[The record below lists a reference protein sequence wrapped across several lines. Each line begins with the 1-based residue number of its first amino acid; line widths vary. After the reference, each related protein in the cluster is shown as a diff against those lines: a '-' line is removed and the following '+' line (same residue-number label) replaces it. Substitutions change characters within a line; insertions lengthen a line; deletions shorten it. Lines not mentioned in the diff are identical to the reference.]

1 MLAPTDSAT
10 PQSPGELRGRCEY
23 LGVNGNSNSSRQCEW
38 IDALRRRRS
47 PAAFRVM
54 YERRDTGEVAG
65 WSTGPHMATSVE
77 GRVGRLAGGECPEC
91 KGNYRRPPRE
101 TQTVVTGPRGT
112 AGVDP
117 GRGRYNTK

>member
-47 PAAFRVM
+47 PAAFRVR

-65 WSTGPHMATSVE
+65 WSTGHHMATSRSDE
-77 GRVGRLAGGECPEC
+77 RGVGKECVSTC
-91 KGNYRRPPRE
+91 KS
-101 TQTVVTGPRGT
+101 RGW
-112 AGVDP
+112 P
-117 GRGRYNTK
+117 YH

>member
-47 PAAFRVM
+47 PAAFRVR

-65 WSTGPHMATSVE
+65 GSTDRKSAVE
-77 GRVGRLAGGECPEC
+77 GKRVSVRVDLGGRRIIKKKKEQQN
-91 KGNYRRPPRE
+91 KN
-101 TQTVVTGPRGT
+101 
-112 AGVDP
+112 
-117 GRGRYNTK
+117 K